1 MDSIPCETAGG
12 VRDGEVFVSAG
23 MNCWGILWAPICGK
37 TMAEL
42 IHTGSQD
49 LLDLRSFSIDRFNPL
64 LRGLRADGDGDKKG
78 GRGRKMGEKSVGEQW

>member
-1 MDSIPCETAGG
+1 
-12 VRDGEVFVSAG
+12 
-23 MNCWGILWAPICGK
+23 
-37 TMAEL
+37 MAEL